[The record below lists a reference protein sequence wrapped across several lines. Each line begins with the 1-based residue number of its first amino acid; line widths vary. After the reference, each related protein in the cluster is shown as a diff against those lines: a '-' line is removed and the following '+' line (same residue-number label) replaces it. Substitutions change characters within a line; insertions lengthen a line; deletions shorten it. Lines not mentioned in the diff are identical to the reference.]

1 MARIDSASE
10 TKHTSDR
17 FDFYRQLF
25 DRFYLHLYSY
35 MKSRLGGRVPEPDL
49 VAEAFAAALR
59 GGLPVSESE
68 FGLRLFRSA
77 YGLLDGRK
85 LVGIEREQ
93 ALLALIFDGGLT
105 PDEAAQIM
113 DVSASQ
119 GNTILISGLR
129 LRAALGDAA
138 AA

>member
-1 MARIDSASE
+1 MAKVNAANE
-10 TKHTSDR
+10 TKQTSDR

-25 DRFYLHLYSY
+25 DRFYLNLYSY
-35 MKSRLGGRVPEPDL
+35 MKSRLGGRPPEPDL
-49 VAEAFAAALR
+49 VAESFARALH
-59 GGLPVSESE
+59 GILPVTESD
-68 FGLRLFRSA
+68 FRLRLFSSA
-77 YGLLDGRK
+77 NSLLDGAK
-85 LVGIEREQ
+85 LVSIEREH

-105 PDEAAQIM
+105 PEEAAQVM

-119 GNTILISGLR
+119 GNTLLISGLR